1 MRKTVLI
8 AAAFALAL
16 SVVLVLSACGAGTGG
31 GSDEGTGGY
40 GGYGGTTAPQDDA
53 GTVPADE
60 GTGVGVTDVT
70 IGDFAFSPA
79 AIEVKVGD
87 TVTWTNNDSL
97 PHTVTGDGGLASSE
111 LATGQTYSKTFDTAG
126 EYAYACT
133 IHPAMTGTVVV
144 LAK

>member
-8 AAAFALAL
+8 AAALALAL
-16 SVVLVLSACGAGTGG
+16 SVVLVLSSCGGGTGG

-40 GGYGGTTAPQDDA
+40 GGTTAPQDGA

-97 PHTVTGDGGLASSE
+97 PHTVTGDGGVDSGE
-111 LATGQTYSKTFDTAG
+111 LATGQTYTKTFDTAG